1 MTGRRG
7 ERREPCCRG
16 ERRGAQS
23 PLGRAILIAVST
35 FVLAGVSLAQPGS
48 ITSVRR
54 DVVVSQGVPGR
65 VVAILADVR
74 IAARVSGDV
83 IVWGGNVSFAPGG
96 SVAGDV
102 LVFGGDV
109 EAPAGAAL
117 PVEGRVST
125 PGSLLRLY
133 LSEMRRAPWE
143 GKGLGGAVFS
153 GLHLIALSV
162 WLAVALALLWLFA
175 SPLARA
181 AMSAEE
187 DWSRSLLAGALGVL
201 SIFLGAGAV
210 LALLPSA
217 LAVPL
222 ALALGA
228 IAVVAKVFGMVA
240 LFLLLGQKLLKSVAP
255 ARRPAALA
263 AGFAV
268 LGAISLVLLVG
279 ALVWSIASIVAVGV
293 ALVSRFGS
301 PRFRVAV

>member
-1 MTGRRG
+1 MSGARLTRAGLFALSVLASAA
-7 ERREPCCRG
+7 PSAL
-16 ERRGAQS
+16 AQS
-23 PLGRAILIAVST
+23 
-35 FVLAGVSLAQPGS
+35 GS

-65 VVAILADVR
+65 VVAVLADVR

-109 EAPAGAAL
+109 EAPPNAAL

-143 GKGLGGAVFS
+143 GSGLVASVFS
-153 GLHLIALSV
+153 GLRLLALSV
-162 WLAVALALLWLFA
+162 WLAIALALLWLFA

-187 DWSRSLLAGALGVL
+187 DWSGSLLAGALGVL
-201 SIFLGAGAV
+201 TIFLAAGAV

-217 LAVPL
+217 IAVPL
-222 ALALGA
+222 ALAFGA
-228 IAVVAKVFGMVA
+228 VAVVAKVFGMAA

-255 ARRPAALA
+255 SRRPAALA

-268 LGAISLVLLVG
+268 LGAVSLLPLVG
-279 ALVWSIASIVAVGV
+279 PLVWSVASIVAVGV
-293 ALVSRFGS
+293 AFVSRFGS
-301 PRFRVAV
+301 PRFRIAI